1 MGRVEFHFREGTLEQ
16 AQPLGVDFY
25 ISAPT
30 LGGKIINP
38 INSALLTV
46 KWNSVLYSIPTFL
59 LNTDVSLKGRY
70 RVNRITNLAA
80 ATVMSL
86 VASVSLALTPVAA
99 ESSTPLLGE
108 HQVANRCYQTGKIK
122 VHAKPE
128 QVWAVLTDYTQQT
141 KVFKRL
147 RKCQVIADKG
157 TTKVLYHEVHPTG
170 QPATFEY
177 KLEMK
182 ETQPNRSLEWR
193 RISGDFK
200 ELEGFW
206 KLEPADGGRNT
217 LVTYGSYVNGGFF
230 IPQALIKRQFRI
242 DTPLI
247 LSSLKDRVEGV
258 PQIASNHREASQP

>member
-1 MGRVEFHFREGTLEQ
+1 MGRVEFHFREGHAGTSSAIGRRFL
-16 AQPLGVDFY
+16 Y
-25 ISAPT
+25 ISPDSRGQTLSAPS
-30 LGGKIINP
+30 IQP
-38 INSALLTV
+38 LLTV
-46 KWNSVLYSIPTFL
+46 RWNSVLYSIPSSL
-59 LNTDVSLKGRY
+59 LKTDVSLKGRY

-80 ATVMSL
+80 ATILSL
-86 VASVSLALTPVAA
+86 VASVSLALTPVTA
-99 ESSTPLLGE
+99 ETPVLGE
-108 HQVANRCYQTGKIK
+108 QHVANKCYQTGRIK

-147 RKCQVIADKG
+147 RKCQVVADKG

-206 KLEPADGGRNT
+206 KLEPTDGGRNT

-230 IPQALIKRQFRI
+230 IPQGLIKRQFRI

-247 LSSLKDRVEGV
+247 LSSLKDHAEGV
-258 PQIASNHREASQP
+258 PQIASNRREASQP